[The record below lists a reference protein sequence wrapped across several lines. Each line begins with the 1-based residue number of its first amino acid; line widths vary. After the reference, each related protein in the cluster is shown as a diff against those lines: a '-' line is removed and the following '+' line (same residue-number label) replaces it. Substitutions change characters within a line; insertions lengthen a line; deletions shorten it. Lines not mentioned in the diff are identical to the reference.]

1 MSGYPTKQIDGDVS
15 VGRHVALGGTATVRG
30 SVTVGH
36 NLRVE
41 GWLEAKNIKGTGK
54 GLYKTVAA
62 LRAAYPLPHD
72 GWWALVLVNSQSDH
86 LGQLYLADG
95 GVWVAQVDGSG
106 NPLLKGNPTVD
117 DTECKESIAELTGDL
132 DAVKAQVSQHTTQIA
147 SLQNTQREQT
157 GTLTALSG
165 KVATVEQGLGTVQD
179 GLSSLQGDLDA
190 VTKHV
195 SQHDTD
201 IAGLRTAQSTQAGKV
216 TTLEQSVSNL
226 QSGQALQGTRIET
239 LATGQQGLRKDLNTL
254 TDSIGEADGIAPLD
268 GNGKIASLY
277 LPDGMDSV
285 LEIGGIVS
293 DVIVQQSSSGKQST
307 DADCSVVWNATTAA
321 LVLMVQ
327 SGSTFTYYANWQ
339 DGDRYGTA
347 GAQGRTPLHGKLYID
362 TSTHQCYHWDDD
374 TLQEVGAFALLGAD
388 GRISSEYLPSDMD
401 DVLEMGGMVSGVAA
415 QQSSSS
421 MTSTTAGCSVVWD
434 IVSQTLLLAV
444 QDTLRPVATYY
455 TNWQDGDRY
464 GTAGAHG
471 RVPLRGKLYIDTST
485 HKTYYWTG
493 TAMQAIGADGGSS
506 TADSPQPYTYSVD
519 NLADIVPLT
528 ATGALKQ
535 PLVQTAGDGSR
546 TWLLHSS
553 IQVRRG
559 QTVLMETTGSAST
572 GKYSLTAVCDG
583 CTAHF
588 ERSTLYIDTVDVS
601 RGSASVQVTIDCE
614 GKSALTF
621 VFTIKMVR
629 DGGTYT
635 PQTVALH
642 GRVTLTQG
650 GDGGFHDY
658 IDGDTAAV
666 GTGAVALYSGATT
679 VVLPETASDGD
690 RYTFVGVDAAA
701 RLTIEGVA
709 EGVSG
714 IVMVVWYGG
723 KWVLVR

>member
-1 MSGYPTKQIDGDVS
+1 MSAYPTKQIDGDVS

-72 GWWALVLVNSQSDH
+72 GWWALVMVSNQSEH

-117 DTECKESIAELTGDL
+117 DTECKESIVELQGDL
-132 DAVKAQVSQHTTQIA
+132 DAVKTQVAAHTTQIA
-147 SLQNTQREQT
+147 SLQNAQRTQA
-157 GTLTALSG
+157 GTLSSLSG
-165 KVATVEQGLGTVQD
+165 KVSTVEEGLGAVQD
-179 GLSSLQGDLDA
+179 GMTTMQGDLA
-190 VTKHV
+190 SVTRRV
-195 SQHDTD
+195 SQTETD
-201 IAGLRTAQSTQAGKV
+201 IAGLRTVQSGQSSKV

-226 QSGQALQGTRIET
+226 QSGQTLQSTRIDT
-239 LATGQQGLRKDLNTL
+239 LGTGQQSLRKDLDAL
-254 TDSIGEADGIAPLD
+254 TDSIGEADGLVPLD
-268 GNGKIASLY
+268 ADGKIASLY
-277 LPDGMDSV
+277 LPDGMDCV
-285 LEIGGIVS
+285 LEIGGKVS
-293 DVIVQQSSSGKQST
+293 DVSVQQSSSGKQST
-307 DADCSVVWNATTAA
+307 DAGCSVVWNETTGV

-327 SGSTFTYYANWQ
+327 SGSTFAYYTNWQ

-347 GAQGRTPLHGKLYID
+347 GAQGRTPLRGKLYID
-362 TSTHQCYHWDDD
+362 TVTHQSYHWDGD
-374 TLQEVGAFALLGAD
+374 TLQVVGAFALLGAD
-388 GRISSEYLPSDMD
+388 GRIASEYMPSGMD
-401 DVLEMGGMVSGVAA
+401 DVLEIGGMVSGVSAK
-415 QQSSSS
+415 QNSSS
-421 MTSTTAGCSVVWD
+421 MTSTAAGCTVVWD
-434 IVSQTLLLAV
+434 TVIQKLLLAV
-444 QDTLRPVATYY
+444 QDMLSPVATYY

-464 GTAGAHG
+464 GTAGAQG
-471 RVPLRGKLYIDTST
+471 RTPLRGKLYIDTVT

-493 TAMQAIGADGGSS
+493 TAMQVIGADGGSS
-506 TADSPQPYTYSVD
+506 TTDGPQPYTYSVD

-559 QTVLMETTGSAST
+559 QTVLMETTGSASI

-588 ERSTLYIDTVDVS
+588 ERSTLYIDTVDVT
-601 RGSASVQVTIDCE
+601 RGSSSVQVTIDCE

-635 PQTVALH
+635 PQTVAVH

-658 IDGDTAAV
+658 MDGDAAAV
-666 GTGAVALYSGATT
+666 GTGGVILYSGVAT
-679 VVLPETASDGD
+679 VVLPETVSVGD
-690 RYTFVGVDAAA
+690 RYTFVAVDEAA

-709 EGVSG
+709 EDVNGSL
-714 IVMVVWYGG
+714 MVVWYGG
-723 KWVLVR
+723 KWVRVL

>member
-1 MSGYPTKQIDGDVS
+1 MSAYPTKQIDGDVS

-72 GWWALVLVNSQSDH
+72 GWWALVMVSNQSEH

-117 DTECKESIAELTGDL
+117 DTECKESIVELQGDL
-132 DAVKAQVSQHTTQIA
+132 DAVKTQVAAHTTQIA
-147 SLQNTQREQT
+147 SLQNAQRTQA
-157 GTLTALSG
+157 GTLSSLSG
-165 KVATVEQGLGTVQD
+165 KVSTVEEGLGAVQD
-179 GLSSLQGDLDA
+179 GMTTMQGDLA
-190 VTKHV
+190 SVTRRV
-195 SQHDTD
+195 SQTETD
-201 IAGLRTAQSTQAGKV
+201 IAGLRTVQSGQSSKV

-226 QSGQALQGTRIET
+226 QSGQTLQSTRIDT
-239 LATGQQGLRKDLNTL
+239 LGTGQQSLRKDLDAL
-254 TDSIGEADGIAPLD
+254 TDSIGEADGLVPLD
-268 GNGKIASLY
+268 ADGKIASLY
-277 LPDGMDSV
+277 LPDGMDCV
-285 LEIGGIVS
+285 LEIGGKVS
-293 DVIVQQSSSGKQST
+293 DVSVQQSSSGKQST
-307 DADCSVVWNATTAA
+307 DAGCSVVWNETTGV

-327 SGSTFTYYANWQ
+327 SGSTFAYYTNWL

-347 GAQGRTPLHGKLYID
+347 GAQGRTPLRGKLYID
-362 TSTHQCYHWDDD
+362 TVTHQSYHWDGD

-388 GRISSEYLPSDMD
+388 GRIASEYMPSDMD
-401 DVLEMGGMVSGVAA
+401 DVLEIGGMVSGVAA

-434 IVSQTLLLAV
+434 TLSKTLLLAV
-444 QDTLRPVATYY
+444 QDLLSPVATYY
-455 TNWQDGDRY
+455 TNWLDGDRY
-464 GTAGAHG
+464 GTAGAQG
-471 RVPLRGKLYIDTST
+471 RTPLRGKLYIDTVT

-493 TAMQAIGADGGSS
+493 TGMQAIGADGGSS
-506 TADSPQPYTYSVD
+506 TADGPQPYTYSVD

-621 VFTIKMVR
+621 VFTVKMVR

-635 PQTVALH
+635 PQTVAFR

-666 GTGAVALYSGATT
+666 GTGAVVLYSGATT
-679 VVLPETASDGD
+679 VVLPEGASAGD
-690 RYTFVGVDAAA
+690 RYTFVSVDAAA
-701 RLTIEGVA
+701 RLTIEGVV

>member
-1 MSGYPTKQIDGDVS
+1 MSAYPTKQIDGDVS

-72 GWWALVLVNSQSDH
+72 GWWALVMVSNQSEH

-117 DTECKESIAELTGDL
+117 DTECKESIVELQGDL
-132 DAVKAQVSQHTTQIA
+132 DAVKTQVAAHTTQIA
-147 SLQNTQREQT
+147 SLQNAQRTQA
-157 GTLTALSG
+157 GTLSSLSG
-165 KVATVEQGLGTVQD
+165 KVSTVEEGLGAVQD
-179 GLSSLQGDLDA
+179 GLSSLSGKVSTVEEGLGAVQDGMTTMQGDLA
-190 VTKHV
+190 SVTRRV
-195 SQHDTD
+195 SQTETD
-201 IAGLRTAQSTQAGKV
+201 IAGLRTVQSGQSSKV

-226 QSGQALQGTRIET
+226 QSGQTLQSTRIDT
-239 LATGQQGLRKDLNTL
+239 LGTGQQSLRKDLDAL
-254 TDSIGEADGIAPLD
+254 TDSIGEADGLVPLD
-268 GNGKIASLY
+268 ADGKIASLY
-277 LPDGMDSV
+277 LPDGMDCV
-285 LEIGGIVS
+285 LEIGGKVS
-293 DVIVQQSSSGKQST
+293 DVSVQQSSSGKQST
-307 DADCSVVWNATTAA
+307 DAGCSVVWNETTGV

-327 SGSTFTYYANWQ
+327 SGSTFAYYTNWQ

-347 GAQGRTPLHGKLYID
+347 GAQGRTPL
-362 TSTHQCYHWDDD
+362 
-374 TLQEVGAFALLGAD
+374 
-388 GRISSEYLPSDMD
+388 
-401 DVLEMGGMVSGVAA
+401 
-415 QQSSSS
+415 
-421 MTSTTAGCSVVWD
+421 
-434 IVSQTLLLAV
+434 
-444 QDTLRPVATYY
+444 
-455 TNWQDGDRY
+455 
-464 GTAGAHG
+464 
-471 RVPLRGKLYIDTST
+471 RGKLYIDTVT

-493 TAMQAIGADGGSS
+493 TAMQVIGADGGSS
-506 TADSPQPYTYSVD
+506 TTDGPQPYTYSVD

-559 QTVLMETTGSAST
+559 QTVLMETTGSASI

-588 ERSTLYIDTVDVS
+588 ERSTLYIDTVDVT
-601 RGSASVQVTIDCE
+601 RGSSSVQVTIDCE

-635 PQTVALH
+635 PQTVAVH

-658 IDGDTAAV
+658 MDGDAAAV
-666 GTGAVALYSGATT
+666 GTGGVILYSGVAT
-679 VVLPETASDGD
+679 VVLPETVSVGD
-690 RYTFVGVDAAA
+690 RYTFVAVDEAA

-709 EGVSG
+709 EDVNGSL
-714 IVMVVWYGG
+714 MVVWYGG
-723 KWVLVR
+723 KWVRVL